1 MERGVDRGY
10 FPNPAKSLFILD
22 TPGQEEVAR
31 REFVVEGL
39 ELNFFCGSRYLG
51 EYLGPQEDLEVWLK
65 P

>member
-39 ELNFFCGSRYLG
+39 ELKFFCGSRYLG
-51 EYLGPQEDLEVWLK
+51 AYLGPQEDLEVWLK